1 MKHKEMKDW
10 AITSDEFGSNTC
22 VFHILK
28 RASETVRILEGFKL
42 L

>member
-1 MKHKEMKDW
+1 MKDKEMKDW

-28 RASETVRILEGFKL
+28 RASETVRIVRGI
-42 L
+42 